1 MPLIYYYNYYYY
13 YYYNPVIAPILVLPL
28 TVPHP
33 IPPFLSPRGS
43 HPTDRPPHSLGPQ
56 YSPGLGQ
63 SVLCC
68 ICVQDLGPA
77 PICFLVGGSVSD
89 RSQKCGLVETA
100 HLPMGLPASSAS
112 SKLSLILPQGSPTSV
127 QWLAVKHLSLSQ
139 SASSHCF

>member
-1 MPLIYYYNYYYY
+1 
-13 YYYNPVIAPILVLPL
+13 
-28 TVPHP
+28 
-33 IPPFLSPRGS
+33 
-43 HPTDRPPHSLGPQ
+43 
-56 YSPGLGQ
+56 
-63 SVLCC
+63 
-68 ICVQDLGPA
+68 
-77 PICFLVGGSVSD
+77 VSD